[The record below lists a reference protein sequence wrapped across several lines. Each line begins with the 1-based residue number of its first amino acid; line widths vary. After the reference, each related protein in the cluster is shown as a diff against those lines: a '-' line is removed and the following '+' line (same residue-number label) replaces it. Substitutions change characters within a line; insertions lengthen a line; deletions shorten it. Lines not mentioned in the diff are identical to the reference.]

1 MKKNI
6 LFLLL
11 LAATTSATAAYN
23 GRVFVDKNSN
33 GQFDRGEKTLG
44 GIKVSD
50 GLNVTETAKDGTY
63 TLPGHARQRFI
74 FITPHRDTRH
84 STNTIIR

>member
-63 TLPGHARQRFI
+63 TLPGHLSLSP
-74 FITPHRDTRH
+74 PHRDTRH

>member
-33 GQFDRGEKTLG
+33 GQFDRGE
-44 GIKVSD
+44 
-50 GLNVTETAKDGTY
+50 
-63 TLPGHARQRFI
+63 
-74 FITPHRDTRH
+74 DTGRH
-84 STNTIIR
+84 QSV